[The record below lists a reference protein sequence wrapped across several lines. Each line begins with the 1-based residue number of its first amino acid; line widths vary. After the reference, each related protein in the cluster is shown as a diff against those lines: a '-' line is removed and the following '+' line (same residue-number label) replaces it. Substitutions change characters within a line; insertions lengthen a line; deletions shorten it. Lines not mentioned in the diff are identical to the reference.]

1 MASEAGVNPHK
12 SFAIASYGGEERTN
26 SLRFLRGRLQ
36 QQFRVYEVKDGTET
50 AKLEWRDVPEAT
62 IDES

>member
-1 MASEAGVNPHK
+1 MAMPDTDKG
-12 SFAIASYGGEERTN
+12 FAISSYGGTEATTA
-26 SLRFLRGRLQ
+26 LRFLRGRLQ

-62 IDES
+62 IED

>member
-1 MASEAGVNPHK
+1 MSEG
-12 SFAIASYGGEERTN
+12 FAISSYGGSEATTA
-26 SLRFLRGRLQ
+26 LRFLRGRLQ

-62 IDES
+62 IEEE